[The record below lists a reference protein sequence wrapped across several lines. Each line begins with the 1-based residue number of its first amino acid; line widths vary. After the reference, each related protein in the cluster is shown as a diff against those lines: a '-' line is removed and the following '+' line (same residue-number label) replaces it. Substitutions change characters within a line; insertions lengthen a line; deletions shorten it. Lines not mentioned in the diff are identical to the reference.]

1 MLYKLYFYYGYSHY
15 RHYRH
20 DNAKVIQ
27 ALKEALTN
35 DRALLFDLVVL
46 IYETN
51 LAT

>member
-15 RHYRH
+15 RH
-20 DNAKVIQ
+20 DNAKVIL

-46 IYETN
+46 TYETN